1 MRTEEERRA
10 EYEWAGAPKG
20 ICTVCR
26 QFYEEN
32 VDHVGKDSRIPVE
45 QHRFTTS
52 VPPPAVAGTGDGNL
66 IQFRGNVRNVA
77 TTVIGDVYEFEN
89 LDEGWTIRVDLAVPM
104 HAADATG
111 YARGLGEAAAT
122 AWGRCPV
129 THEPHAWREPIETK
143 NEQNILIALPAC
155 VNCHVLRST
164 LEPEA
169 TGSAVQTAWVDP
181 ETLDRTS
188 G

>member
-1 MRTEEERRA
+1 MTCHLPDCELCWQREQERRMRTEEERRA

-104 HAADATG
+104 HAADA
-111 YARGLGEAAAT
+111 
-122 AWGRCPV
+122 
-129 THEPHAWREPIETK
+129 
-143 NEQNILIALPAC
+143 
-155 VNCHVLRST
+155 
-164 LEPEA
+164 
-169 TGSAVQTAWVDP
+169 
-181 ETLDRTS
+181 
-188 G
+188 

>member
-1 MRTEEERRA
+1 MTEQE
-10 EYEWAGAPKG
+10 
-20 ICTVCR
+20 
-26 QFYEEN
+26 
-32 VDHVGKDSRIPVE
+32 
-45 QHRFTTS
+45 
-52 VPPPAVAGTGDGNL
+52 AVAGLVAKLREMSRTVESPVGPLHGAGIAEWLKWVSELLEAALAASPSLKDVAHEL
-66 IQFRGNVRNVA
+66 PYKLLPIKRGWAERA
-77 TTVIGDVYEFEN
+77 
-89 LDEGWTIRVDLAVPM
+89 EGIILA
-104 HAADATG
+104 A
-111 YARGLGEAAAT
+111 LQQAAAT
-122 AWGRCPV
+122 AWSRCPV
-129 THEPHAWREPIETK
+129 THEPHVWREPIETK